1 MRIVGLITEYNPFH
15 NAHLYHIQKAL
26 EMTQADAAIVIMS
39 GDFCQRGEPAVMP
52 KHLRAQAALV
62 GGVTDSGEEV
72 HADAVFEL
80 PVAYSIGSAEYFA
93 KGAISLLE
101 SLGCVDCLC
110 FGSECGNL
118 EAMEIIARILVDEP
132 LTYKDSLKE
141 NLKEGFA
148 FPRARTLVLEEY
160 LTEHHTKV
168 SPDAV
173 RAIMAEP
180 NNTLGIEY
188 IKELYRTGSEIV
200 PYTMQRLESD
210 YHDEHLQE
218 NYSSASAI
226 RKLMKDESTLPLLA
240 AEVPPESNRLILEN
254 YGKRD
259 PIWTDDFSLLLKH
272 DLLKETE
279 ESLAAYQD
287 VSEEL
292 ANRIINRRNDFQS
305 LTQFVDLLKT
315 KELTRTRILRAL
327 FHILLDTKKDSL
339 KAYEETGYCQ
349 YARLLGFRQDSE
361 SVLSDISRNAKVPL
375 LTKLTHTDEL
385 SETGL
390 AMLGQDLFAAD
401 LYESAVTDK
410 FGTPFVNEY
419 EQQIVKINS

>member
-15 NAHLYHIQKAL
+15 NAHLYHIQKAMEL
-26 EMTQADAAIVIMS
+26 TGADAAVVVMS

-52 KHLRAQAALV
+52 KYLRTRAALV
-62 GGVTDSGEEV
+62 GGVTEDGEEI

-101 SLGCVDCLC
+101 SLGCVNCVC

-118 EAMEIIARILVDEP
+118 EAMETIARILADEP
-132 LTYKDSLKE
+132 FTYKDSLKE

-148 FPRARTLVLEEY
+148 FPRARTLALEDY
-160 LTEHHTKV
+160 LSEHHTSL

-188 IKELYRTGSEIV
+188 LKELYRTGSEIK

-210 YHDEHLQE
+210 HHDEHLQE

-226 RKLMKDESTLPLLA
+226 RNLLKDESTLPLLKNQ
-240 AEVPPESNRLILEN
+240 VPPESDRLIVEN

-259 PIWTDDFSLLLKH
+259 PVWTDDFSLLLKH

-279 ESLAAYQD
+279 ESLTAYQD

-292 ANRIINRRNDFQS
+292 ANRIINKRNDFQS

-327 FHILLDTKKDSL
+327 FHILLDTQKENL
-339 KAYEETGYCQ
+339 KMYEEAGNCQ

-361 SVLSDISRNAKVPL
+361 SVLTHISENAKVPL

-385 SETGL
+385 SEAGL

-401 LYESAVTDK
+401 LYESAITDK

-419 EQQIVKINS
+419 EQQIVKV